1 MIKKIKLII
10 IIFSFGCNALL
21 EESTPLKGDF
31 YIQDGWLAFSSSEYE
46 EATKHFNTAIET
58 NGEGSGFHFLSF
70 IGKGW
75 TQFYQAKSKND
86 SINVQIELIEL
97 SGVYFSKALGILS
110 ELDSNLYNEN
120 ERIDLF
126 VGLSLQRTYSAK
138 QKSVNMILWETNNIE
153 LSNKINQLYEEAIS
167 YSLEVN
173 ESYVFKYDSDISF
186 ENIVL
191 LRIENY
197 ILIGDFE
204 SAVSDYKKYGFDC
217 VGNEINIDTIVECL
231 CITINDGICPFNG
244 D

>member
-1 MIKKIKLII
+1 MIKKIKLSI
-10 IIFSFGCNALL
+10 IIFLFGCNTLL

-31 YIQDGWLAFSSSEYE
+31 YIQDGWLAFSSSQYE

-75 TQFYQAKSKND
+75 TKFYEAKSKSD
-86 SINVQIELIEL
+86 SINIQIELIEL

-110 ELDSNLYNEN
+110 ELDSNLYDKN

-138 QKSVNMILWETNNIE
+138 QKSVNMILWETNNLE
-153 LSNKINQLYEEAIS
+153 LSNKINQLYQEAIA
-167 YSLEVN
+167 YSLEVD
-173 ESYVFKYDSDISF
+173 ESYVFQYDSDISY
-186 ENIVL
+186 EKIVL

-197 ILIGDFE
+197 ILIGDFA
-204 SAVSDYKKYGFDC
+204 SAVFHYNKYEVAKLLF
-217 VGNEINIDTIVECL
+217 
-231 CITINDGICPFNG
+231 
-244 D
+244 